1 MSNLIRVFVL
11 LFGVLI
17 YSQDTLSVK
26 DGAYGYDQEFKLDV
40 NLKTESD
47 IKALQFDLN
56 FDENNFTYA
65 STYSLYKDR
74 LGTDS
79 DHTITVKKVSDSKIR
94 VLIYSPSNKPFDKG
108 DGKLVDF
115 DFKNSINYGD
125 YSFSVTNVVA
135 SLVDNSSAN
144 LILVNGTIRT
154 KAPGFWKQYSQVN
167 FGSIYKGSTDSR
179 TLDLQNTGNSDLTIT
194 LVKNELS
201 KFTLKD
207 SSGND
212 VEWPIVL
219 TSKEDSDN
227 GIGNWSY
234 QLVFGF
240 EADANGKYEEV
251 ISFTTDEPKNDTVHE
266 IKVTATVYNENKLVV
281 KSNSDVYNDQESKI
295 NVEINGDEPITS
307 FQFDI
312 TPTNSLIGLVDSSA
326 KLLNTTTDHVIS
338 SKVLSNSEGEN
349 YLRVISYSPSNSVFT
364 QPIGDI
370 VEFKIL
376 PSGLNPGDYG
386 LLISNAVLTN
396 GGLVDVT
403 SSTENGTIYIKAPK
417 FDFSPAQEYNLGEVL
432 RNTNDSHNFSIQN
445 QGSLKLT
452 ISSITSTDPNLFIS
466 TSVPIEIET
475 GSEQII
481 NFDLLPTSDD
491 SDYSSKIIVEHN
503 AAKKSDTLKVL
514 ANIESRNTVKLT
526 DAVYANAITKNI
538 PLELLNSDKVKGL
551 QFDLTFPE
559 ESKSISYTLTADG
572 SSNYVFAEKDNAKD
586 PDLVVYVGDKIN
598 FINNAGSTHPLFI
611 VTNNESGYDKSN
623 ELSSGVTN
631 QGADSGT
638 LILDLSNLLP
648 GTYYYICGNH
658 KSMTGKITVLPKFS
672 LTVDNTDLVSDRAT
686 GFNVSQSLLEA
697 RKYRVLLY
705 SDTNS
710 TFTGNIGNIMNIPI
724 TVSDITDST
733 MQISDGTY
741 PILIDNIVISGSDN
755 TNITSIPQTSSKA
768 VFTTVNLFSP
778 VVESNQS
785 VSINENP
792 TADVFFYTV
801 IASDSDDNSFVNDFK
816 ITSGNDSGTFGIS
829 SNTGELYVKVPSDID
844 YESVQ
849 SYALGVTASD
859 GTKTSAIEIVTV
871 SVIDDP
877 NVFVTEDLT
886 VAIYRDN
893 TDSGIITDNYNNLN
907 NHKTSGRSS
916 NSDDTQKVIYSV
928 DDGVDKEFFSI
939 NSSSGELSFISAPSF
954 ANPLDSNKDNVYEV
968 TLKAQN
974 IDDTSEDLPVVSS
987 RKSIS
992 ILENNSAVTSVTT
1005 FISQAQSDLDG
1016 DGIIDTEDICPTIA
1030 NPGQEDSDGNG
1041 EGDACQDTDGDGVLD
1056 KDDIC
1061 PIIVNPGQE
1070 DSDGNGIGDVCEDT
1084 DGDGVSDTDD
1094 NCPLVAN
1101 PGQEDLNNNNIGDVC
1116 EFGPVAVANTLTVNE
1131 DATLISTNV
1140 ISNDTEQ
1147 DGDTLSLTA
1156 VSTDGTGTVA
1166 VNSDGLSVD
1175 YTPAANFNGTETIT
1189 YTVSDGALSANG
1201 TFTITVTAVND
1212 APVAVANTLTVD
1224 EDSSISNTDVIAND
1238 TDVEDDTLTL
1248 TAVSTDGTGTVA
1260 VNSDGLSVDYT
1271 PAANFNGTETI
1282 TYTVS
1287 DGALSANGTFTITVT
1302 AVNDAPVAVANTLTV
1317 DEDSSISNTDV
1328 IANDTDVEDDT
1339 LTLTAVSTDGTGTV
1353 AVNSDGLSVDYTP
1366 AANFNG
1372 TETITYTVSDG
1383 TDTSEGTFTIT
1394 VTAVNDAPV
1403 AVANTLTV
1411 DEDSSISNTDVIAND
1426 TDVEDDTLT
1435 LTAVSTDGTGTVAV
1449 NSDGL
1454 SVDYTPAANFNG
1466 TETITYTVSD
1476 GALSANGTF
1485 TITVTAVNDAPVA
1498 VANTLT
1504 VDEDSSISNTDV
1516 IANDTDVEDDT
1527 LTLTAV
1533 STDGTGTVAVNS
1545 DGLSVDYT
1553 PAANFNGTETI
1564 TYTVS
1569 DGTDTS
1575 AMEHLQLL

>member
-1 MSNLIRVFVL
+1 M
-11 LFGVLI
+11 
-17 YSQDTLSVK
+17 
-26 DGAYGYDQEFKLDV
+26 
-40 NLKTESD
+40 
-47 IKALQFDLN
+47 
-56 FDENNFTYA
+56 
-65 STYSLYKDR
+65 
-74 LGTDS
+74 
-79 DHTITVKKVSDSKIR
+79 
-94 VLIYSPSNKPFDKG
+94 
-108 DGKLVDF
+108 
-115 DFKNSINYGD
+115 
-125 YSFSVTNVVA
+125 
-135 SLVDNSSAN
+135 
-144 LILVNGTIRT
+144 
-154 KAPGFWKQYSQVN
+154 
-167 FGSIYKGSTDSR
+167 
-179 TLDLQNTGNSDLTIT
+179 
-194 LVKNELS
+194 
-201 KFTLKD
+201 
-207 SSGND
+207 
-212 VEWPIVL
+212 
-219 TSKEDSDN
+219 
-227 GIGNWSY
+227 
-234 QLVFGF
+234 
-240 EADANGKYEEV
+240 
-251 ISFTTDEPKNDTVHE
+251 
-266 IKVTATVYNENKLVV
+266 
-281 KSNSDVYNDQESKI
+281 
-295 NVEINGDEPITS
+295 
-307 FQFDI
+307 
-312 TPTNSLIGLVDSSA
+312 
-326 KLLNTTTDHVIS
+326 
-338 SKVLSNSEGEN
+338 
-349 YLRVISYSPSNSVFT
+349 
-364 QPIGDI
+364 
-370 VEFKIL
+370 
-376 PSGLNPGDYG
+376 
-386 LLISNAVLTN
+386 
-396 GGLVDVT
+396 
-403 SSTENGTIYIKAPK
+403 
-417 FDFSPAQEYNLGEVL
+417 
-432 RNTNDSHNFSIQN
+432 
-445 QGSLKLT
+445 
-452 ISSITSTDPNLFIS
+452 
-466 TSVPIEIET
+466 
-475 GSEQII
+475 
-481 NFDLLPTSDD
+481 
-491 SDYSSKIIVEHN
+491 
-503 AAKKSDTLKVL
+503 
-514 ANIESRNTVKLT
+514 
-526 DAVYANAITKNI
+526 
-538 PLELLNSDKVKGL
+538 
-551 QFDLTFPE
+551 
-559 ESKSISYTLTADG
+559 
-572 SSNYVFAEKDNAKD
+572 
-586 PDLVVYVGDKIN
+586 
-598 FINNAGSTHPLFI
+598 
-611 VTNNESGYDKSN
+611 
-623 ELSSGVTN
+623 
-631 QGADSGT
+631 
-638 LILDLSNLLP
+638 
-648 GTYYYICGNH
+648 
-658 KSMTGKITVLPKFS
+658 
-672 LTVDNTDLVSDRAT
+672 
-686 GFNVSQSLLEA
+686 
-697 RKYRVLLY
+697 
-705 SDTNS
+705 
-710 TFTGNIGNIMNIPI
+710 
-724 TVSDITDST
+724 
-733 MQISDGTY
+733 
-741 PILIDNIVISGSDN
+741 
-755 TNITSIPQTSSKA
+755 
-768 VFTTVNLFSP
+768 
-778 VVESNQS
+778 
-785 VSINENP
+785 
-792 TADVFFYTV
+792 FFYTV

-816 ITSGNDSGTFGIS
+816 IASGNDSGTFGIS

-928 DDGVDKEFFSI
+928 DDGVDKELFSI

-1476 GALSANGTF
+1476 GTDTSEGTF

-1498 VANTLT
+1498 IEDSLEVIEDSTLT
-1504 VDEDSSISNTDV
+1504 STDV
-1516 IANDTDVEDDT
+1516 IANDTDIDGDT
-1527 LTLTAV
+1527 LSLTAV

-1575 AMEHLQLL
+1575 EGTFTVTVTSNDLDEDGVLNVDDTCPDTPADSTVDLNGCPVFTLPLDNNKVSVTSASCIGNTDGSIGISIEDASFNYTVTVTGQDDPITLGGETKTASVTGLGTGAYTVCFKVDGQDAYEQCFEVNIGEPKALSAFIDVDNDNRTTSIQLSGSSSYNVEVNGQRFDVKGDRFTTSLPSGLSIIKISTDLDCQGIIEREIFISEDILYYPNPTLGDVNVYVNGEDSKVTMSVFSSKGDLIFTREQEIQSTRKTDLDLGGVPAGTYLITLDGPTVRKTFKIVKR

>member
-1 MSNLIRVFVL
+1 M
-11 LFGVLI
+11 
-17 YSQDTLSVK
+17 
-26 DGAYGYDQEFKLDV
+26 
-40 NLKTESD
+40 
-47 IKALQFDLN
+47 
-56 FDENNFTYA
+56 
-65 STYSLYKDR
+65 
-74 LGTDS
+74 
-79 DHTITVKKVSDSKIR
+79 
-94 VLIYSPSNKPFDKG
+94 
-108 DGKLVDF
+108 
-115 DFKNSINYGD
+115 
-125 YSFSVTNVVA
+125 
-135 SLVDNSSAN
+135 
-144 LILVNGTIRT
+144 
-154 KAPGFWKQYSQVN
+154 
-167 FGSIYKGSTDSR
+167 
-179 TLDLQNTGNSDLTIT
+179 
-194 LVKNELS
+194 
-201 KFTLKD
+201 
-207 SSGND
+207 
-212 VEWPIVL
+212 
-219 TSKEDSDN
+219 
-227 GIGNWSY
+227 
-234 QLVFGF
+234 
-240 EADANGKYEEV
+240 
-251 ISFTTDEPKNDTVHE
+251 
-266 IKVTATVYNENKLVV
+266 
-281 KSNSDVYNDQESKI
+281 
-295 NVEINGDEPITS
+295 
-307 FQFDI
+307 
-312 TPTNSLIGLVDSSA
+312 
-326 KLLNTTTDHVIS
+326 
-338 SKVLSNSEGEN
+338 
-349 YLRVISYSPSNSVFT
+349 
-364 QPIGDI
+364 
-370 VEFKIL
+370 
-376 PSGLNPGDYG
+376 
-386 LLISNAVLTN
+386 
-396 GGLVDVT
+396 
-403 SSTENGTIYIKAPK
+403 
-417 FDFSPAQEYNLGEVL
+417 
-432 RNTNDSHNFSIQN
+432 
-445 QGSLKLT
+445 
-452 ISSITSTDPNLFIS
+452 
-466 TSVPIEIET
+466 
-475 GSEQII
+475 
-481 NFDLLPTSDD
+481 
-491 SDYSSKIIVEHN
+491 
-503 AAKKSDTLKVL
+503 
-514 ANIESRNTVKLT
+514 
-526 DAVYANAITKNI
+526 
-538 PLELLNSDKVKGL
+538 
-551 QFDLTFPE
+551 
-559 ESKSISYTLTADG
+559 
-572 SSNYVFAEKDNAKD
+572 
-586 PDLVVYVGDKIN
+586 
-598 FINNAGSTHPLFI
+598 
-611 VTNNESGYDKSN
+611 
-623 ELSSGVTN
+623 
-631 QGADSGT
+631 
-638 LILDLSNLLP
+638 
-648 GTYYYICGNH
+648 
-658 KSMTGKITVLPKFS
+658 
-672 LTVDNTDLVSDRAT
+672 
-686 GFNVSQSLLEA
+686 
-697 RKYRVLLY
+697 Y

-710 TFTGNIGNIMNIPI
+710 TFKGNVGNIINIPI

-733 MQISDGTY
+733 MQINEGTY
-741 PILIDNIVISGSDN
+741 SILIDNIIISGGDINNNNS
-755 TNITSIPQTSSKA
+755 NITSISQTSSKA
-768 VFTTVNLFSP
+768 VFSTVNLFSP
-778 VVESNQS
+778 VIESDQS

-816 ITSGNDSGTFGIS
+816 IASGNDSGTFGIS

-1353 AVNSDGLSVDYTP
+1353 AVNADGV
-1366 AANFNG
+1366 
-1372 TETITYTVSDG
+1372 VSRLH
-1383 TDTSEGTFTIT
+1383 
-1394 VTAVNDAPV
+1394 P
-1403 AVANTLTV
+1403 
-1411 DEDSSISNTDVIAND
+1411 SSK
-1426 TDVEDDTLT
+1426 
-1435 LTAVSTDGTGTVAV
+1435 
-1449 NSDGL
+1449 
-1454 SVDYTPAANFNG
+1454 
-1466 TETITYTVSD
+1466 
-1476 GALSANGTF
+1476 
-1485 TITVTAVNDAPVA
+1485 
-1498 VANTLT
+1498 
-1504 VDEDSSISNTDV
+1504 
-1516 IANDTDVEDDT
+1516 
-1527 LTLTAV
+1527 
-1533 STDGTGTVAVNS
+1533 
-1545 DGLSVDYT
+1545 
-1553 PAANFNGTETI
+1553 
-1564 TYTVS
+1564 
-1569 DGTDTS
+1569 
-1575 AMEHLQLL
+1575 LQRN

>member
-1 MSNLIRVFVL
+1 MF
-11 LFGVLI
+11 
-17 YSQDTLSVK
+17 
-26 DGAYGYDQEFKLDV
+26 
-40 NLKTESD
+40 
-47 IKALQFDLN
+47 
-56 FDENNFTYA
+56 
-65 STYSLYKDR
+65 
-74 LGTDS
+74 
-79 DHTITVKKVSDSKIR
+79 H
-94 VLIYSPSNKPFDKG
+94 
-108 DGKLVDF
+108 
-115 DFKNSINYGD
+115 
-125 YSFSVTNVVA
+125 
-135 SLVDNSSAN
+135 
-144 LILVNGTIRT
+144 
-154 KAPGFWKQYSQVN
+154 
-167 FGSIYKGSTDSR
+167 
-179 TLDLQNTGNSDLTIT
+179 
-194 LVKNELS
+194 
-201 KFTLKD
+201 
-207 SSGND
+207 
-212 VEWPIVL
+212 
-219 TSKEDSDN
+219 
-227 GIGNWSY
+227 
-234 QLVFGF
+234 
-240 EADANGKYEEV
+240 
-251 ISFTTDEPKNDTVHE
+251 
-266 IKVTATVYNENKLVV
+266 
-281 KSNSDVYNDQESKI
+281 
-295 NVEINGDEPITS
+295 
-307 FQFDI
+307 
-312 TPTNSLIGLVDSSA
+312 
-326 KLLNTTTDHVIS
+326 
-338 SKVLSNSEGEN
+338 
-349 YLRVISYSPSNSVFT
+349 
-364 QPIGDI
+364 
-370 VEFKIL
+370 
-376 PSGLNPGDYG
+376 NPY
-386 LLISNAVLTN
+386 
-396 GGLVDVT
+396 
-403 SSTENGTIYIKAPK
+403 
-417 FDFSPAQEYNLGEVL
+417 F
-432 RNTNDSHNFSIQN
+432 
-445 QGSLKLT
+445 
-452 ISSITSTDPNLFIS
+452 
-466 TSVPIEIET
+466 
-475 GSEQII
+475 
-481 NFDLLPTSDD
+481 
-491 SDYSSKIIVEHN
+491 
-503 AAKKSDTLKVL
+503 
-514 ANIESRNTVKLT
+514 
-526 DAVYANAITKNI
+526 
-538 PLELLNSDKVKGL
+538 
-551 QFDLTFPE
+551 
-559 ESKSISYTLTADG
+559 
-572 SSNYVFAEKDNAKD
+572 
-586 PDLVVYVGDKIN
+586 
-598 FINNAGSTHPLFI
+598 
-611 VTNNESGYDKSN
+611 
-623 ELSSGVTN
+623 
-631 QGADSGT
+631 
-638 LILDLSNLLP
+638 
-648 GTYYYICGNH
+648 
-658 KSMTGKITVLPKFS
+658 
-672 LTVDNTDLVSDRAT
+672 
-686 GFNVSQSLLEA
+686 EA

-778 VVESNQS
+778 VIESDQS

-1383 TDTSEGTFTIT
+1383 TAT
-1394 VTAVNDAPV
+1394 
-1403 AVANTLTV
+1403 
-1411 DEDSSISNTDVIAND
+1411 
-1426 TDVEDDTLT
+1426 
-1435 LTAVSTDGTGTVAV
+1435 
-1449 NSDGL
+1449 
-1454 SVDYTPAANFNG
+1454 
-1466 TETITYTVSD
+1466 
-1476 GALSANGTF
+1476 
-1485 TITVTAVNDAPVA
+1485 
-1498 VANTLT
+1498 
-1504 VDEDSSISNTDV
+1504 
-1516 IANDTDVEDDT
+1516 
-1527 LTLTAV
+1527 
-1533 STDGTGTVAVNS
+1533 
-1545 DGLSVDYT
+1545 
-1553 PAANFNGTETI
+1553 
-1564 TYTVS
+1564 
-1569 DGTDTS
+1569 
-1575 AMEHLQLL
+1575 

>member
-1 MSNLIRVFVL
+1 M
-11 LFGVLI
+11 
-17 YSQDTLSVK
+17 
-26 DGAYGYDQEFKLDV
+26 
-40 NLKTESD
+40 
-47 IKALQFDLN
+47 
-56 FDENNFTYA
+56 
-65 STYSLYKDR
+65 
-74 LGTDS
+74 
-79 DHTITVKKVSDSKIR
+79 
-94 VLIYSPSNKPFDKG
+94 
-108 DGKLVDF
+108 
-115 DFKNSINYGD
+115 
-125 YSFSVTNVVA
+125 
-135 SLVDNSSAN
+135 
-144 LILVNGTIRT
+144 
-154 KAPGFWKQYSQVN
+154 
-167 FGSIYKGSTDSR
+167 
-179 TLDLQNTGNSDLTIT
+179 
-194 LVKNELS
+194 
-201 KFTLKD
+201 
-207 SSGND
+207 
-212 VEWPIVL
+212 
-219 TSKEDSDN
+219 
-227 GIGNWSY
+227 
-234 QLVFGF
+234 
-240 EADANGKYEEV
+240 
-251 ISFTTDEPKNDTVHE
+251 
-266 IKVTATVYNENKLVV
+266 
-281 KSNSDVYNDQESKI
+281 
-295 NVEINGDEPITS
+295 
-307 FQFDI
+307 
-312 TPTNSLIGLVDSSA
+312 
-326 KLLNTTTDHVIS
+326 
-338 SKVLSNSEGEN
+338 
-349 YLRVISYSPSNSVFT
+349 
-364 QPIGDI
+364 
-370 VEFKIL
+370 
-376 PSGLNPGDYG
+376 
-386 LLISNAVLTN
+386 
-396 GGLVDVT
+396 
-403 SSTENGTIYIKAPK
+403 
-417 FDFSPAQEYNLGEVL
+417 
-432 RNTNDSHNFSIQN
+432 
-445 QGSLKLT
+445 
-452 ISSITSTDPNLFIS
+452 
-466 TSVPIEIET
+466 
-475 GSEQII
+475 
-481 NFDLLPTSDD
+481 
-491 SDYSSKIIVEHN
+491 
-503 AAKKSDTLKVL
+503 
-514 ANIESRNTVKLT
+514 
-526 DAVYANAITKNI
+526 
-538 PLELLNSDKVKGL
+538 
-551 QFDLTFPE
+551 
-559 ESKSISYTLTADG
+559 
-572 SSNYVFAEKDNAKD
+572 
-586 PDLVVYVGDKIN
+586 
-598 FINNAGSTHPLFI
+598 
-611 VTNNESGYDKSN
+611 
-623 ELSSGVTN
+623 
-631 QGADSGT
+631 
-638 LILDLSNLLP
+638 
-648 GTYYYICGNH
+648 
-658 KSMTGKITVLPKFS
+658 
-672 LTVDNTDLVSDRAT
+672 
-686 GFNVSQSLLEA
+686 
-697 RKYRVLLY
+697 
-705 SDTNS
+705 
-710 TFTGNIGNIMNIPI
+710 
-724 TVSDITDST
+724 
-733 MQISDGTY
+733 
-741 PILIDNIVISGSDN
+741 GSDN

-768 VFTTVNLFSP
+768 VFSTVNLFSP
-778 VVESNQS
+778 VIESDQS

-816 ITSGNDSGTFGIS
+816 IASGNDSGTFGIS

-1353 AVNSDGLSVDYTP
+1353 AVNADGLSVDYTP

-1383 TDTSEGTFTIT
+1383 QIQ
-1394 VTAVNDAPV
+1394 VQ
-1403 AVANTLTV
+1403 
-1411 DEDSSISNTDVIAND
+1411 
-1426 TDVEDDTLT
+1426 
-1435 LTAVSTDGTGTVAV
+1435 
-1449 NSDGL
+1449 
-1454 SVDYTPAANFNG
+1454 
-1466 TETITYTVSD
+1466 
-1476 GALSANGTF
+1476 GTF

-1575 AMEHLQLL
+1575 EGTFTITVTAVNDAPVAIEDSLEVIEDSTLTSTDVIANDTDIDGDTLSLTAVSTDGTGTVAVNSDGLSVDYTPAANFNGTETITYTVSDGTDTSEGTFTVTVTQMI

>member
-1 MSNLIRVFVL
+1 M
-11 LFGVLI
+11 
-17 YSQDTLSVK
+17 
-26 DGAYGYDQEFKLDV
+26 
-40 NLKTESD
+40 
-47 IKALQFDLN
+47 
-56 FDENNFTYA
+56 
-65 STYSLYKDR
+65 
-74 LGTDS
+74 
-79 DHTITVKKVSDSKIR
+79 
-94 VLIYSPSNKPFDKG
+94 
-108 DGKLVDF
+108 
-115 DFKNSINYGD
+115 
-125 YSFSVTNVVA
+125 
-135 SLVDNSSAN
+135 
-144 LILVNGTIRT
+144 
-154 KAPGFWKQYSQVN
+154 
-167 FGSIYKGSTDSR
+167 
-179 TLDLQNTGNSDLTIT
+179 
-194 LVKNELS
+194 
-201 KFTLKD
+201 
-207 SSGND
+207 
-212 VEWPIVL
+212 
-219 TSKEDSDN
+219 
-227 GIGNWSY
+227 
-234 QLVFGF
+234 
-240 EADANGKYEEV
+240 
-251 ISFTTDEPKNDTVHE
+251 
-266 IKVTATVYNENKLVV
+266 
-281 KSNSDVYNDQESKI
+281 
-295 NVEINGDEPITS
+295 
-307 FQFDI
+307 
-312 TPTNSLIGLVDSSA
+312 
-326 KLLNTTTDHVIS
+326 
-338 SKVLSNSEGEN
+338 
-349 YLRVISYSPSNSVFT
+349 
-364 QPIGDI
+364 
-370 VEFKIL
+370 
-376 PSGLNPGDYG
+376 
-386 LLISNAVLTN
+386 
-396 GGLVDVT
+396 
-403 SSTENGTIYIKAPK
+403 
-417 FDFSPAQEYNLGEVL
+417 
-432 RNTNDSHNFSIQN
+432 
-445 QGSLKLT
+445 
-452 ISSITSTDPNLFIS
+452 
-466 TSVPIEIET
+466 
-475 GSEQII
+475 
-481 NFDLLPTSDD
+481 
-491 SDYSSKIIVEHN
+491 
-503 AAKKSDTLKVL
+503 
-514 ANIESRNTVKLT
+514 
-526 DAVYANAITKNI
+526 
-538 PLELLNSDKVKGL
+538 
-551 QFDLTFPE
+551 
-559 ESKSISYTLTADG
+559 
-572 SSNYVFAEKDNAKD
+572 
-586 PDLVVYVGDKIN
+586 
-598 FINNAGSTHPLFI
+598 
-611 VTNNESGYDKSN
+611 
-623 ELSSGVTN
+623 
-631 QGADSGT
+631 
-638 LILDLSNLLP
+638 
-648 GTYYYICGNH
+648 
-658 KSMTGKITVLPKFS
+658 
-672 LTVDNTDLVSDRAT
+672 
-686 GFNVSQSLLEA
+686 
-697 RKYRVLLY
+697 
-705 SDTNS
+705 
-710 TFTGNIGNIMNIPI
+710 
-724 TVSDITDST
+724 
-733 MQISDGTY
+733 
-741 PILIDNIVISGSDN
+741 
-755 TNITSIPQTSSKA
+755 
-768 VFTTVNLFSP
+768 
-778 VVESNQS
+778 
-785 VSINENP
+785 
-792 TADVFFYTV
+792 FFYTV

-816 ITSGNDSGTFGIS
+816 IASGNDSGTFGIS

-1476 GALSANGTF
+1476 GTDTSEGTF

-1498 VANTLT
+1498 IEDSLEVIEDSTLT
-1504 VDEDSSISNTDV
+1504 STDV
-1516 IANDTDVEDDT
+1516 IANDTDIDGDT
-1527 LTLTAV
+1527 LSLTAV

-1575 AMEHLQLL
+1575 EGTFTVTVTSNDLDEDGVLNVDDTCPDTPADSTVDLNGCPVFTLPLDNNKVSVTSASCIGNTDGSIGLSVEDASFNYTVTVTGQDDPITLGGETKTASVTGLGTGAYTVCFKVDGQDAYEQCFEVNIAEPKALSAFIDVDNDNRTTSIQLSGSSSYNVEVNGQRFDVKGDRFTTSLPSGLSIIKISTDLDCQGIIEREIFISEDILYYPNPTLGDVNVYVNGEDSKVTMSVFSSKGDLIFTREQEIQSTRKTDLDLGGVPAGTYLVTLDGPTVRKTFKIVKR

>member
-1 MSNLIRVFVL
+1 M
-11 LFGVLI
+11 
-17 YSQDTLSVK
+17 
-26 DGAYGYDQEFKLDV
+26 
-40 NLKTESD
+40 
-47 IKALQFDLN
+47 
-56 FDENNFTYA
+56 
-65 STYSLYKDR
+65 
-74 LGTDS
+74 
-79 DHTITVKKVSDSKIR
+79 
-94 VLIYSPSNKPFDKG
+94 
-108 DGKLVDF
+108 
-115 DFKNSINYGD
+115 
-125 YSFSVTNVVA
+125 
-135 SLVDNSSAN
+135 
-144 LILVNGTIRT
+144 
-154 KAPGFWKQYSQVN
+154 
-167 FGSIYKGSTDSR
+167 
-179 TLDLQNTGNSDLTIT
+179 
-194 LVKNELS
+194 
-201 KFTLKD
+201 
-207 SSGND
+207 
-212 VEWPIVL
+212 
-219 TSKEDSDN
+219 
-227 GIGNWSY
+227 
-234 QLVFGF
+234 
-240 EADANGKYEEV
+240 
-251 ISFTTDEPKNDTVHE
+251 
-266 IKVTATVYNENKLVV
+266 
-281 KSNSDVYNDQESKI
+281 
-295 NVEINGDEPITS
+295 
-307 FQFDI
+307 
-312 TPTNSLIGLVDSSA
+312 
-326 KLLNTTTDHVIS
+326 
-338 SKVLSNSEGEN
+338 
-349 YLRVISYSPSNSVFT
+349 
-364 QPIGDI
+364 
-370 VEFKIL
+370 
-376 PSGLNPGDYG
+376 
-386 LLISNAVLTN
+386 
-396 GGLVDVT
+396 
-403 SSTENGTIYIKAPK
+403 
-417 FDFSPAQEYNLGEVL
+417 
-432 RNTNDSHNFSIQN
+432 
-445 QGSLKLT
+445 
-452 ISSITSTDPNLFIS
+452 
-466 TSVPIEIET
+466 
-475 GSEQII
+475 
-481 NFDLLPTSDD
+481 
-491 SDYSSKIIVEHN
+491 
-503 AAKKSDTLKVL
+503 
-514 ANIESRNTVKLT
+514 
-526 DAVYANAITKNI
+526 
-538 PLELLNSDKVKGL
+538 
-551 QFDLTFPE
+551 
-559 ESKSISYTLTADG
+559 
-572 SSNYVFAEKDNAKD
+572 
-586 PDLVVYVGDKIN
+586 
-598 FINNAGSTHPLFI
+598 
-611 VTNNESGYDKSN
+611 
-623 ELSSGVTN
+623 
-631 QGADSGT
+631 
-638 LILDLSNLLP
+638 
-648 GTYYYICGNH
+648 
-658 KSMTGKITVLPKFS
+658 
-672 LTVDNTDLVSDRAT
+672 
-686 GFNVSQSLLEA
+686 
-697 RKYRVLLY
+697 
-705 SDTNS
+705 
-710 TFTGNIGNIMNIPI
+710 
-724 TVSDITDST
+724 
-733 MQISDGTY
+733 
-741 PILIDNIVISGSDN
+741 
-755 TNITSIPQTSSKA
+755 
-768 VFTTVNLFSP
+768 
-778 VVESNQS
+778 
-785 VSINENP
+785 
-792 TADVFFYTV
+792 FFYTV

-1175 YTPAANFNGTETIT
+1175 YTPAADFNGTETIT

-1271 PAANFNGTETI
+1271 PAADFNGTETI

-1366 AANFNG
+1366 AADFNG

-1533 STDGTGTVAVNS
+1533 STDGTGTVAVNA
-1545 DGLSVDYT
+1545 DGVSVDYT
-1553 PAANFNGTETI
+1553 PAADFNGTETI

-1575 AMEHLQLL
+1575 EGTFTITVTAVNDAPVAVANTLTVDEDSSISNTDVIANDTDVEDDTLTLTAVSTDGTGTVAVNSDGLSVDYNPSSRLQRN

>member
-1 MSNLIRVFVL
+1 M
-11 LFGVLI
+11 
-17 YSQDTLSVK
+17 
-26 DGAYGYDQEFKLDV
+26 
-40 NLKTESD
+40 
-47 IKALQFDLN
+47 
-56 FDENNFTYA
+56 
-65 STYSLYKDR
+65 
-74 LGTDS
+74 
-79 DHTITVKKVSDSKIR
+79 
-94 VLIYSPSNKPFDKG
+94 
-108 DGKLVDF
+108 
-115 DFKNSINYGD
+115 
-125 YSFSVTNVVA
+125 
-135 SLVDNSSAN
+135 
-144 LILVNGTIRT
+144 
-154 KAPGFWKQYSQVN
+154 
-167 FGSIYKGSTDSR
+167 
-179 TLDLQNTGNSDLTIT
+179 
-194 LVKNELS
+194 
-201 KFTLKD
+201 
-207 SSGND
+207 
-212 VEWPIVL
+212 
-219 TSKEDSDN
+219 
-227 GIGNWSY
+227 
-234 QLVFGF
+234 
-240 EADANGKYEEV
+240 
-251 ISFTTDEPKNDTVHE
+251 
-266 IKVTATVYNENKLVV
+266 
-281 KSNSDVYNDQESKI
+281 
-295 NVEINGDEPITS
+295 
-307 FQFDI
+307 
-312 TPTNSLIGLVDSSA
+312 
-326 KLLNTTTDHVIS
+326 
-338 SKVLSNSEGEN
+338 
-349 YLRVISYSPSNSVFT
+349 
-364 QPIGDI
+364 
-370 VEFKIL
+370 
-376 PSGLNPGDYG
+376 
-386 LLISNAVLTN
+386 
-396 GGLVDVT
+396 
-403 SSTENGTIYIKAPK
+403 
-417 FDFSPAQEYNLGEVL
+417 
-432 RNTNDSHNFSIQN
+432 
-445 QGSLKLT
+445 
-452 ISSITSTDPNLFIS
+452 
-466 TSVPIEIET
+466 
-475 GSEQII
+475 
-481 NFDLLPTSDD
+481 
-491 SDYSSKIIVEHN
+491 
-503 AAKKSDTLKVL
+503 
-514 ANIESRNTVKLT
+514 
-526 DAVYANAITKNI
+526 
-538 PLELLNSDKVKGL
+538 
-551 QFDLTFPE
+551 
-559 ESKSISYTLTADG
+559 
-572 SSNYVFAEKDNAKD
+572 
-586 PDLVVYVGDKIN
+586 
-598 FINNAGSTHPLFI
+598 
-611 VTNNESGYDKSN
+611 
-623 ELSSGVTN
+623 
-631 QGADSGT
+631 
-638 LILDLSNLLP
+638 
-648 GTYYYICGNH
+648 
-658 KSMTGKITVLPKFS
+658 
-672 LTVDNTDLVSDRAT
+672 
-686 GFNVSQSLLEA
+686 
-697 RKYRVLLY
+697 Y

-816 ITSGNDSGTFGIS
+816 IASGNDSGTFGIS

-1383 TDTSEGTFTIT
+1383 TATKCQGNIY
-1394 VTAVNDAPV
+1394 NYC
-1403 AVANTLTV
+1403 
-1411 DEDSSISNTDVIAND
+1411 
-1426 TDVEDDTLT
+1426 
-1435 LTAVSTDGTGTVAV
+1435 
-1449 NSDGL
+1449 NSC
-1454 SVDYTPAANFNG
+1454 
-1466 TETITYTVSD
+1466 
-1476 GALSANGTF
+1476 
-1485 TITVTAVNDAPVA
+1485 
-1498 VANTLT
+1498 
-1504 VDEDSSISNTDV
+1504 
-1516 IANDTDVEDDT
+1516 
-1527 LTLTAV
+1527 
-1533 STDGTGTVAVNS
+1533 
-1545 DGLSVDYT
+1545 
-1553 PAANFNGTETI
+1553 
-1564 TYTVS
+1564 
-1569 DGTDTS
+1569 
-1575 AMEHLQLL
+1575 